1 MSNSY
6 TSPPTLADP
15 ATVTSGQPI
24 TELAPSRMGD
34 LQNYIAAVGGC
45 TNLINQCWDNGVFA
59 SSSATQVNVLRY
71 RAPAISRAHKQIKV
85 YIVAKAFTAAG
96 SIEIEVTDG
105 SATLFHNVACP
116 TGLQTLTFTLTF
128 PSALASDMIDLEV
141 DIINGS
147 GGSMEIRTI
156 MAEWSAVAS
165 PITLLME
172 SGSLTYRPMG
182 INRLS
187 TPLPLSS
194 RFGVNSINNISMM
207 RKRARVFLSWAGC
220 LNIPNGALVQNSKGI
235 GIGDIPIL
243 FSDIFIPDGVRDDD
257 DLKLYA
263 EIYVEQ
269 ATVLDPM
276 TVLIMG
282 NRIEI
287 SSNGWSQHEL
297 DLNPEPIASSRRYGL
312 PMYRVGFDDVAV
324 NQSNLDKLST
334 QAARNGTGAIITGLT
349 IWGGC

>member
-59 SSSATQVNVLRY
+59 SSSATQVHVLRY
-71 RAPAISRAHKQIKV
+71 RAPAISRAHLVLKV

-96 SIEIEVTDG
+96 SIEIEATDG
-105 SATLFHNVACP
+105 TSTLYHNVACP

-128 PSALASDMIDLEV
+128 PGAALASDMIDLEV

-165 PITLLME
+165 PITLLMV
-172 SGSLTYRPMG
+172 SGADTYKPMG

-220 LNIPNGALVQNSKGI
+220 LNLAVTSQSSKGI

>member
-15 ATVTSGQPI
+15 ATVTAGQPI

-45 TNLINQCWDNGVFA
+45 INLVSQCWDNGVFA
-59 SSSATQVNVLRY
+59 SSSATQINVLRY
-71 RAPAISRAHKQIKV
+71 RVPAISRAHRQIKV

-96 SIEIEVTDG
+96 SIEIEVDDG
-105 SATLFHNVACP
+105 TSTLYNNVACP
-116 TGLQTLTFTLTF
+116 TGLQTLTYTLTF
-128 PSALASDMIDLEV
+128 PGVTLASDMIDLEV

-147 GGSMEIRTI
+147 GGSIEIRTI
-156 MAEWSAVAS
+156 MAEWSTITS
-165 PITLLME
+165 PITTIME

-194 RFGVNSINNISMM
+194 RFGVNTINNIVMM

-220 LNIPNGALVQNSKGI
+220 LNIPNTSQCSKGI

-243 FSDIFIPDGVRDDD
+243 FSDSFIPDGVKDDD
-257 DLKLYA
+257 DFKIYA

-297 DLNPEPIASSRRYGL
+297 DLNPDPIASSGRYGL
-312 PMYRVGFDDVAV
+312 PMYRVGFDDAAV

-334 QAARNGTGAIITGLT
+334 QAARNGTGAIITSLT
-349 IWGGC
+349 IWGAC

>member
-1 MSNSY
+1 
-6 TSPPTLADP
+6 
-15 ATVTSGQPI
+15 
-24 TELAPSRMGD
+24 
-34 LQNYIAAVGGC
+34 
-45 TNLINQCWDNGVFA
+45 
-59 SSSATQVNVLRY
+59 
-71 RAPAISRAHKQIKV
+71 
-85 YIVAKAFTAAG
+85 
-96 SIEIEVTDG
+96 
-105 SATLFHNVACP
+105 
-116 TGLQTLTFTLTF
+116 
-128 PSALASDMIDLEV
+128 
-141 DIINGS
+141 
-147 GGSMEIRTI
+147 
-156 MAEWSAVAS
+156 
-165 PITLLME
+165 ME
-172 SGSLTYRPMG
+172 SGAMTYRPMG

-194 RFGVNSINNISMM
+194 RFGVNTINNISMM

-220 LNIPNGALVQNSKGI
+220 LNIPNTSQCSKGI

-243 FSDIFIPDGVRDDD
+243 FSDIFIPDGVRSDD

-269 ATVLDPM
+269 ATALDPM

-334 QAARNGTGAIITGLT
+334 QAARNGTGAIITSLT

>member
-1 MSNSY
+1 
-6 TSPPTLADP
+6 
-15 ATVTSGQPI
+15 
-24 TELAPSRMGD
+24 
-34 LQNYIAAVGGC
+34 
-45 TNLINQCWDNGVFA
+45 
-59 SSSATQVNVLRY
+59 
-71 RAPAISRAHKQIKV
+71 
-85 YIVAKAFTAAG
+85 
-96 SIEIEVTDG
+96 
-105 SATLFHNVACP
+105 
-116 TGLQTLTFTLTF
+116 
-128 PSALASDMIDLEV
+128 
-141 DIINGS
+141 
-147 GGSMEIRTI
+147 
-156 MAEWSAVAS
+156 
-165 PITLLME
+165 
-172 SGSLTYRPMG
+172 
-182 INRLS
+182 
-187 TPLPLSS
+187 
-194 RFGVNSINNISMM
+194 M

-220 LNIPNGALVQNSKGI
+220 LNLAATSQSSKGI

-276 TVLIMG
+276 TVLILG

-312 PMYRVGFDDVAV
+312 PMYRVGFGDVAV

-334 QAARNGTGAIITGLT
+334 QAARSGTGALITSLT